1 MIVRRLLAAAVCA
14 LLATTAWAQVQTGT
28 ITGVASDTSSAV
40 LPGVNVTVSGDRLIG
55 GPQTVVTDTNG
66 IYRFDRLPPGEYTV
80 TFELAGF
87 KTVSQPGIRISAAF
101 VATVNG
107 RLEVGSLEETITVTG
122 AAPTVDVRSNV
133 QQVVMSQE
141 ILEGVPTGRDPWSL
155 AKIIPGVQVATYD
168 VGGTQS
174 MQQSSMS
181 ARGSNTADVS
191 YMIDGATVNWP
202 GGGGGATM
210 IYYDQGMF
218 EEVNYI
224 TSAAPAEMLTGG
236 VNINMVTKVS
246 GNQWRANVRYNFA
259 NDDLQSENWAAAQAA
274 RPSFL
279 GNPTIKTYDFNA
291 AGGGAIVQNRVWFN
305 GTVRRWVVNKFVS
318 NRNSDGSQ
326 AIDPN
331 DLKNYSGKIVAQLS
345 PGNRLHASY
354 FWNDKIRLNRRD
366 GSDLIDDIA
375 SVVQSNPVNT
385 TQIKY
390 TGVRSRLVFESS
402 FSLMDGQTNYT
413 YQPGT
418 PADAIR
424 RIDTGTTVVTNASNR
439 QEFQPNSRHQVDN
452 VISYSASGLG
462 GDHQLKAGVQWG
474 RLFYGSDYS
483 VRGDHHLLYNFGVP
497 TTARLFNAPSFS
509 KNEATVT
516 GIFFQDTWT
525 MNRLTLNVGGRWD
538 RYVGRLPFQ
547 ESSGGTFAA
556 PRTVEAREVIDQSI
570 AVWRAGASYDLTGNG
585 RTALKASY
593 SRYGLQVGI
602 DRVTNVN
609 PLTVGTS
616 DCPWTD
622 PNGDGRLQ
630 LGEINRAQC
639 SAFTGGV
646 LTGYDGTPDWPF
658 SDEVT
663 AGVETQLP
671 GAVRF
676 GAMYYY
682 RTNRRQMGQVNTL
695 VPSSAYTAHTVTIPN
710 GPGGTVQNPRPTTAT
725 LFNLNREFVGIA
737 NNVRSNQDYLDTTY
751 HGVEFTATKRFSSRW
766 QMQGGFTLGRNR
778 GGVAPGAA
786 SDLNDPNN
794 TQFPT
799 GIIGN
804 DSLTALRLSGSY
816 EVWGGVT
823 VAGSF
828 ISNTGYPYVSTFV
841 MTRAQAAQQGIALT
855 RATQTIQL
863 SRRGEERY
871 DRVNMLDLRFSRP
884 IRFGSR
890 SIAPQIDIFNI
901 LNSATQTTNTLAV
914 GASYLAPVE
923 ILAPRIARIG
933 FVLNF

>member
-1 MIVRRLLAAAVCA
+1 MTLRGVLVTACCLF
-14 LLATTAWAQVQTGT
+14 LATTARAQVQTGA
-28 ITGVASDTSSAV
+28 ITGVVSDVSGAV
-40 LPGVNVTVSGDRLIG
+40 LPGVTATLSGDRLIG
-55 GPQTVVTDTNG
+55 GDQVLVSDAAG
-66 IYRFDRLPPGEYTV
+66 AYRFARLPPGDYRLR
-80 TFELAGF
+80 FELTGF
-87 KTVSQPGIRISAAF
+87 KVVERADIRISAAF
-101 VATVNG
+101 VATINA
-107 RLEVGSLEETITVTG
+107 RMEVGGLEETITVTG
-122 AAPTVDVRSNV
+122 ASPTVDVRSNV
-133 QQVVMSQE
+133 QQIVMSQE

-246 GNQWRANVRYNFA
+246 GNQWRANVRYTFA
-259 NDDLQSENWAAAQAA
+259 NDGLQAENWAAAQAA

-279 GNPTIKTYDFNA
+279 GNPTIRTYDFNA
-291 AGGGAIVQNRVWFN
+291 AGGGALVRNRVWFN
-305 GTVRRWVVNKFVS
+305 GTVRRWVVDKFVS
-318 NRNSDGSQ
+318 NRNSDGTQ

-331 DLKNYSGKIVAQLS
+331 DLKNYSGKIVVQIT
-345 PGNRLHASY
+345 PGNRVHASY

-366 GSDLIDDIA
+366 GSELIDDIA
-375 SVVQSNPVNT
+375 SVVQTNPVNT

-390 TGVRSRLVFESS
+390 TGVRNRAVFESS
-402 FSLMDGQTNYT
+402 FSIMDGQTNYT
-413 YQPGT
+413 YQPNT
-418 PADAIR
+418 PADAV
-424 RIDTGTTVVTNASNR
+424 RIIDSGTTVVTGASNR

-452 VISYSASGLG
+452 VFSYTTSGLG
-462 GDHQLKAGVQWG
+462 REHLLKAGVQWG

-497 TTARLFNAPSFS
+497 TTARLFNAPAFS

-525 MNRLTLNVGGRWD
+525 MNRLTLNIGGRWD
-538 RYVGRLPFQ
+538 RYVGRLPQQ
-547 ESSGGTFAA
+547 EASGGAFSA

-570 AVWRAGASYDLTGNG
+570 GVWRAGASYDLTGSG
-585 RTALKASY
+585 TTALKASY
-593 SRYGLQVGI
+593 SRYALQVGI

-622 PNGDGRLQ
+622 PNRDGRLQ
-630 LGEINRAQC
+630 ISEINRAQC
-639 SAFTGGV
+639 SAFSGGA
-646 LTGYDGTPDWPF
+646 LTLYDGTPDWPY

-671 GAVRF
+671 GAIRF
-676 GAMYYY
+676 GTMYYY
-682 RTNRRQMGQVNTL
+682 RTNRRQMGQTNTL
-695 VPSSAYTAHTVTIPN
+695 APPSAYTAHEVIIPN
-710 GPGGTVQNPRPTTAT
+710 GPGGTVQSPKPTSAT
-725 LFNLNREFVGIA
+725 LYNLKPEFVGIA
-737 NNVRSNQDYLDTTY
+737 SNLRSNQDYLDTTY
-751 HGVEFTATKRFSSRW
+751 HGVEFTASKRFNRRW
-766 QMQGGFTLGRNR
+766 QMQAGFTVGRNR
-778 GGVAPGAA
+778 GGVAGGI
-786 SDLNDPNN
+786 DLNDPNN
-794 TQFPT
+794 TRFPT

-823 VAGSF
+823 VAGSLV
-828 ISNTGYPYVSTFV
+828 SNTGYPYVSTFV

-855 RATQTIQL
+855 RATQTVQL
-863 SRRGEERY
+863 SRRGKERY
-871 DRVNMLDLRFSRP
+871 DRVSMLDLRLSRP
-884 IRFGSR
+884 FQVGGVRV
-890 SIAPQIDIFNI
+890 APQIDVFNI
-901 LNSATQTTNTLAV
+901 TNAATPTTNTLAV
-914 GASYLAPVE
+914 GSSYLAPVE

-933 FVLNF
+933 IVLDF